1 MDRFWIAFKKGKG
14 SGGGQA
20 KKGKKGG
27 GNSSSSS
34 DQSDNKKGAGRGR
47 GKGRGGGAKKDAYSA
62 YNTPKPPTPKP
73 DAEWSAGSGGGAV
86 EVFRPPVASGHL
98 GQICP
103 RDGVQRLQDR
113 IHSQAPDNVEGVVE
127 GHPQEPLSK
136 RGSRKRA
143 PVHAGQTSH
152 KGNPGVARNARVL
165 LPDFPGIQGIGWLKA
180 DSKPQGFQQI
190 RSAPILSDGDTANSH
205 GLPGG
210 GGPTKAEHLRTFEG
224 LKSIR
229 NVGDL
234 DLRDTYFHVAV
245 AQEHTRYLRFAYNGR
260 AFEFLVLPFGLS
272 TAPRVFTRIVR
283 VIEAFLKIQGVDM
296 HQYLDDWLMKNQSKS
311 LVERHRDLTLFW
323 VNKLGFLVN
332 EGKSQLIPTQAP
344 AFLGSTLDLLNMLVF
359 PSERIILRAT
369 RLAASLL
376 ARTAQPAKTW

>member
-1 MDRFWIAFKKGKG
+1 M
-14 SGGGQA
+14 
-20 KKGKKGG
+20 
-27 GNSSSSS
+27 
-34 DQSDNKKGAGRGR
+34 
-47 GKGRGGGAKKDAYSA
+47 
-62 YNTPKPPTPKP
+62 
-73 DAEWSAGSGGGAV
+73 
-86 EVFRPPVASGHL
+86 ASGHL

-103 RDGVQRLQDR
+103 RDGVQRLQER
-113 IHSQAPDNVEGVVE
+113 IHSQAPDNVEGVVD
-127 GHPQEPLSK
+127 GDPQEPLSK

-165 LPDFPGIQGIGWLKA
+165 LPDFPSIQGIGWLKA

-272 TAPRVFTRIVR
+272 TAHRGLPQNSRGRHAPVLRRLADEKSVKVAGRAPSRFDVVLGKQAGIPRKRGQVSAHSHSGPGFHGFDPGSPEYACVPERKENPQGYPSSSLFAGENYPAGKDLVEVSRTLVQPPRVGSYGGSPHAADPANAPRPEDTGLGQPLSAHLSKRGNPR
-283 VIEAFLKIQGVDM
+283 RAKMVD
-296 HQYLDDWLMKNQSKS
+296 
-311 LVERHRDLTLFW
+311 VA
-323 VNKLGFLVN
+323 G
-332 EGKSQLIPTQAP
+332 
-344 AFLGSTLDLLNMLVF
+344 
-359 PSERIILRAT
+359 
-369 RLAASLL
+369 
-376 ARTAQPAKTW
+376 